1 MIVAQEVVVAPKCQ
15 RDVPVRTLY
24 GHLSS
29 TAPAWMTEAKELQP
43 GVHLARVVVG
53 GNADTAEVRVINI
66 NEAPV
71 KLDKDK
77 LLGGLHPVEIEY
89 HETSDRHQKSVD
101 GNSHVATLLAALS
114 DEVTPDIKAKAE
126 ELLNKFSDIL
136 SVEDRLRSNECYYA
150 KD

>member
-1 MIVAQEVVVAPKCQ
+1 MP
-15 RDVPVRTLY
+15 
-24 GHLSS
+24 
-29 TAPAWMTEAKELQP
+29 EAKKLQP

-66 NEAPV
+66 NEEPI
-71 KLDKDK
+71 KLDKDQ

-89 HETSDRHQKSVD
+89 HETSDRDQRSVD
-101 GNSHVATLLAALS
+101 GNSHVAALLAALS
-114 DEVTPDIKAKAE
+114 DEVTADIKAKAE

>member
-29 TAPAWMTEAKELQP
+29 TAPPWMTEAKEFQP

-66 NEAPV
+66 NEEPI
-71 KLDKDK
+71 KLDKDQ

-89 HETSDRHQKSVD
+89 HETSDRDQRSVD
-101 GNSHVATLLAALS
+101 GNSHVAALLAALS
-114 DEVTPDIKAKAE
+114 DEVTADIKAKAE